1 MPTIGIRVRFTPFV
15 LASAAV
21 VIFLCGC
28 GGGSDRGGS
37 ISGEVT
43 APGSA
48 AAVYV
53 LAIPYADRGMIRRL
67 ETEAA
72 PLQSGYVASYARCE
86 GPGAFTVSGLPPGD
100 YILWAWMD
108 KNGNGA
114 VEHANFAEPVG
125 WLQSGA
131 NLAANRITLAAGQ
144 QLEGKDITL
153 YQPTPFPAG
162 EVRVDFGA
170 GGGVLKTVK
179 GNKTLVLWGTGTER
193 AYAMGRLLAP
203 QILDWINFVLI
214 EHYARSAD
222 YYENTFL
229 ARIRTNLGGLAAYAG
244 EIQALLD
251 GMRDSGMGLHSFR
264 LQRDIGPDDIKG
276 VNSFYTLPMTQ
287 MFGHYPDVLPPLCSS
302 AVVWGDRTD
311 NPELGRGLIHGKNMD
326 GENDLRKVTV
336 NDLLIV
342 AVEPSEP
349 GLKRAVAINWP
360 GFIGMD
366 MGMNEAGLILA
377 PHSAMSVPN
386 WGKTDMLDNDLI
398 YRETLQSA
406 ANPQEAWNV
415 WLGSA
420 TTRVGGFN
428 TAVSGRYLGAA
439 AAPSLTFETDSYGGE
454 ARDPLA
460 IFPQDPFA
468 ILTTNTFYRYR
479 GVNAA
484 AVSLAG
490 GYRTPIPDDDYRYW
504 AMWNKLE
511 AFGAQGRT
519 VGSAEMIDI
528 LRAASRTRQYEGITE
543 YSFIGFPDA
552 MRFALAKEDLQRK
565 ILDASYGTFV
575 FYDFAEVF
583 AR

>member
-37 ISGEVT
+37 ISGEVI
-43 APGSA
+43 ASGSA

-72 PLQSGYVASYARCE
+72 PFQSGYVASYARCE

-125 WLQSGA
+125 WLQSEA

-162 EVRVDFGA
+162 EVRVDFGG

-251 GMRDSGMGLHSFR
+251 GMRDSGTGLHSFR

-349 GLKRAVAINWP
+349 GLKRAVTINWP

-398 YRETLQSA
+398 YRETLQNA
-406 ANPQEAWNV
+406 ATPQEAWNV

-511 AFGAQGRT
+511 EFGAQGRT

>member
-1 MPTIGIRVRFTPFV
+1 
-15 LASAAV
+15 
-21 VIFLCGC
+21 
-28 GGGSDRGGS
+28 
-37 ISGEVT
+37 
-43 APGSA
+43 
-48 AAVYV
+48 
-53 LAIPYADRGMIRRL
+53 
-67 ETEAA
+67 
-72 PLQSGYVASYARCE
+72 
-86 GPGAFTVSGLPPGD
+86 
-100 YILWAWMD
+100 
-108 KNGNGA
+108 
-114 VEHANFAEPVG
+114 
-125 WLQSGA
+125 
-131 NLAANRITLAAGQ
+131 
-144 QLEGKDITL
+144 
-153 YQPTPFPAG
+153 
-162 EVRVDFGA
+162 
-170 GGGVLKTVK
+170 
-179 GNKTLVLWGTGTER
+179 
-193 AYAMGRLLAP
+193 
-203 QILDWINFVLI
+203 
-214 EHYARSAD
+214 
-222 YYENTFL
+222 
-229 ARIRTNLGGLAAYAG
+229 
-244 EIQALLD
+244 
-251 GMRDSGMGLHSFR
+251 
-264 LQRDIGPDDIKG
+264 
-276 VNSFYTLPMTQ
+276 
-287 MFGHYPDVLPPLCSS
+287 
-302 AVVWGDRTD
+302 
-311 NPELGRGLIHGKNMD
+311 
-326 GENDLRKVTV
+326 
-336 NDLLIV
+336 V

-386 WGKTDMLDNDLI
+386 WGMTDMLDNDLI

-406 ANPQEAWNV
+406 ATPQEAWNV
-415 WLGSA
+415 WLGSP

-490 GYRTPIPDDDYRYW
+490 GYRAPIPADDYRYW

-511 AFGAQGRT
+511 EFGAQGRT

-575 FYDFAEVF
+575 FYDFADLF